1 MRKDIFIDNNIG
13 KNFANPL
20 DPEYKKLI
28 QWLMAFNP
36 NDAGKNAYLIVS
48 NKLIAEYLRTSGSAS
63 SLTNITVIIGKM
75 TQEGRL
81 VKISNEQIKDF
92 KQKYFKKKVIKNFTC
107 NKEDH
112 DHIPV
117 VLLSERKYAL
127 SIDDKFINDL
137 INFPGFT
144 VWAAKKPENLPYND
158 NLTDSK

>member
-20 DPEYKKLI
+20 DPEYKNLI

-36 NDAGKNAYLIVS
+36 NNAGKNAYLMVS
-48 NKLIAEYLRTSGSAS
+48 NKLIAEYQRTSGSAS
-63 SLTNITVIIGKM
+63 SLTNITVIISKM

-81 VKISNEQIKDF
+81 VKITNEQIKDF
-92 KQKYFKKKVIKNFTC
+92 KLKYFKKKVVRNFTC

-127 SIDDKFINDL
+127 SLDDKFISDL
-137 INFPGFT
+137 IKFPGF
-144 VWAAKKPENLPYND
+144 VVLAAERPEKLPYNR
-158 NLTDSK
+158 